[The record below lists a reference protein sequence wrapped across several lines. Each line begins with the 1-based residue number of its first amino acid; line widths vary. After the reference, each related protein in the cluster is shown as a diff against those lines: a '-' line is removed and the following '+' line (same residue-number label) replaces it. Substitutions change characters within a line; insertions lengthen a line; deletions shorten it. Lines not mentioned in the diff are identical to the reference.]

1 MRALVRARPDS
12 GVRSI
17 RRALPRRRRAV
28 ARPGDR
34 RRACGDPAGSRRAPH
49 HLAVALAAV
58 ALTAALAPATA
69 AGAAACGSALPGH
82 ASAATLK
89 RAMTCV
95 LTRERRRHGLRRLRS
110 DRHLTRAAMGHAVS
124 MERGGVF
131 SHGDVVLGRV
141 RAAGFAGHVAGE
153 ALAWGCADGA
163 SAAAVMRSWLHS
175 PRHRA
180 IVLGA
185 GWRSVGVGVVAGTP
199 GRACA
204 DGGTWVLE
212 VGR

>member
-1 MRALVRARPDS
+1 V
-12 GVRSI
+12 
-17 RRALPRRRRAV
+17 
-28 ARPGDR
+28 
-34 RRACGDPAGSRRAPH
+34 
-49 HLAVALAAV
+49 
-58 ALTAALAPATA
+58 LAPATA

-110 DRHLTRAAMGHAVS
+110 DRHLTRAAMVHAVS